1 LVNQLA
7 HSLFERLLLMKK
19 SLIALCLVPVLAV
32 AQQCVLQ
39 EKTVSRGV
47 VVIAE
52 RSDVR
57 AEVVP
62 GFSGGRNCLVNF
74 RARIGADWHTAFGEY
89 EWPGDRPRSEAC
101 AVALKR
107 AEDAVRERVGRS
119 QVMSEKML
127 VCRDNPDLETMR
139 QTNPGTV
146 GNLAQFRPH
155 PDRPREFWHNGAP
168 CRYFLDSALVQ
179 NDIRTFEGVICKI
192 HDSKWVVVDKF

>member
-1 LVNQLA
+1 
-7 HSLFERLLLMKK
+7 MKK
-19 SLIALCLVPVLAV
+19 SLIALCLAPALAV

-39 EKTVSRGV
+39 EKTVRRGA

-62 GFSGGRNCLVNF
+62 GFSGGRKCVVNF
-74 RARIGADWHTAFGEY
+74 RARIGADWHTAFGEF
-89 EWPGDRPRSEAC
+89 EWSGDRPREEAC
-101 AVALKR
+101 GAAVKR

-139 QTNPGTV
+139 STNPGTI
-146 GNLAQFRPH
+146 GELAQFRPH
-155 PDRPREFWHNGAP
+155 PDRPKEFWHNGAP
-168 CRYFLDSALVQ
+168 CRYFLDSTYVR
-179 NDIRTFEGVICKI
+179 NDIRTFEGVICKV
-192 HDSKWVVVDKF
+192 HNSKWVVIDKF

>member
-1 LVNQLA
+1 
-7 HSLFERLLLMKK
+7 MKT

-39 EKTVSRGV
+39 EKTVSRGT

-52 RSDVR
+52 RTDVR

-62 GFSGGRNCLVNF
+62 GFSGGRKCMVNF
-74 RARIGADWHTAFGEY
+74 RARIGAEWHTAFGEY
-89 EWPGDRPRSEAC
+89 EWPGDRPRDEAC
-101 AVALKR
+101 GMAVKR

-146 GNLAQFRPH
+146 GNLA
-155 PDRPREFWHNGAP
+155 
-168 CRYFLDSALVQ
+168 
-179 NDIRTFEGVICKI
+179 
-192 HDSKWVVVDKF
+192 